1 MNQLATK
8 LPQAYTQKEREQL
21 EARLRMLQKEA
32 GTSSNNA
39 DLINLLE
46 LLEEAEKR
54 EEYSGFHKW
63 FVPGTPYGI
72 DRLPKHKAFFDSTR
86 EYRETL
92 MLGGN
97 RCGKTRAGATF
108 LAVIATGQYEPWWN
122 GAVFDGP
129 TSNWA
134 AGKTG
139 QSTRDTVQ
147 EALLGPIGA
156 WGTGAIPK
164 DCIVRTTARTGIPN
178 AVDTIEVL
186 HVSGKISTIGLKSY
200 DQKPASFYGTAKH
213 GVWLDEPCPDLVYN
227 ECLIRTMTTNG
238 RVVHTITPKEGLTR
252 LLAEY
257 LSNCDLLAGAQRIKG
272 LDAMIRLED
281 AQNAD
286 KL

>member
-1 MNQLATK
+1 MTQLETK
-8 LPQAYTQKEREQL
+8 LPQVYTEKEKSQL
-21 EARLRMLQKEA
+21 EARLRILQKESKQ
-32 GTSSNNA
+32 SSNNA

-54 EEYSGFHKW
+54 EEHSGFHKW
-63 FVPGTPYGI
+63 FQEGTPYGI
-72 DRLPKHKAFFDSTR
+72 DRLPKHRAFFDATR
-86 EYRETL
+86 EYRESL

-108 LAVIATGQYEPWWN
+108 LAVIATGQYPDWWN
-122 GAVFDGP
+122 GVVFHGP
-129 TSNWA
+129 TSCWA

-147 EALLGPIGA
+147 EALLGPIGS

-238 RVVHTITPKEGLTR
+238 KLVHTITPKEGLTR
-252 LLAEY
+252 LLAEF
-257 LSNCDLLAGAQRIKG
+257 LSTCDLLAGAQRIKG

-281 AQNAD
+281 SQNAD
-286 KL
+286 KQ

>member
-1 MNQLATK
+1 MAQTVATK
-8 LPQAYTQKEREQL
+8 LPDSYTPVERKQL
-21 EARLRMLQKEA
+21 ELRLKALYKEQGFEA
-32 GTSSNNA
+32 TSA

-46 LLEEAEKR
+46 LLEEEKR
-54 EEYSGFHKW
+54 REDYSGFHKY
-63 FVPGTPYGI
+63 FQVGTPYGI
-72 DRLPKHKAFFDSTR
+72 DRLPKHRAFFDSTR

-108 LAVIATGQYEPWWN
+108 LSVIATGQYPDWWT
-122 GAVFDGP
+122 GVVFDGP

-147 EALLGPIGA
+147 EALLGPIGN

-186 HVSGKISTIGLKSY
+186 HVSGKISTVGLKSY
-200 DQKPASFYGTAKH
+200 DQKPSSFYGTAKH

-227 ECLIRTMTTNG
+227 ECLIRTMTTGG
-238 RVVHTITPKEGLTR
+238 RLVHTITPKEGLTR

-281 AQNAD
+281 AQNAY
-286 KL
+286 K